1 MIAYEILRENYCGK
15 WKVSKRISLCRR
27 LLLFSIN
34 LSTFLTVI
42 QKKKRDLWLIYEIQA
57 ILYYTT
63 TATTLF

>member
-42 QKKKRDLWLIYEIQA
+42 EKKRDLWLIYEIQD

-63 TATTLF
+63 TTTTLF